1 MDKQLIQEAQRQANI
16 DLYNRLVKKTLAKNI
31 YDIDNLID
39 YIEKTSGP
47 ITLGYKGR
55 SVIIGFASDPADMRS
70 RVIDLLQDV
79 LVDNKI
85 ALADLVGHSIS
96 SSTVDPEVFLKPH
109 VRQHKSYDQ
118 HGNPIVEDDNE

>member
-39 YIEKTSGP
+39 YINKTSGP

-55 SVIIGFASDPADMRS
+55 SVVIGFASNPADMRS

-85 ALADLVGHSIS
+85 ALADLVGHKTTDDSEFWKKMQRS
-96 SSTVDPEVFLKPH
+96 FKA
-109 VRQHKSYDQ
+109 YDQ
-118 HGNPIVEDDNE
+118 NGNPITEDDDE